1 MVLQPFLLVLP
12 PILVKESLLL
22 NNGAI
27 SIYFSLLFIVL
38 HFDEKSIH
46 TFILYPDIL
55 KNVISSISIL
65 CTNLVM
71 GAFCIGYT
79 IIRYR
84 AFSKISTIIIQWIF
98 GLFWMVAWFWVSEVV
113 YSLFQVFSGVLSFGV
128 PSCDY
133 LRFTC
138 ALHSFCAP
146 HCASFYTFLNRVQ
159 RSIDNF

>member
-1 MVLQPFLLVLP
+1 
-12 PILVKESLLL
+12 
-22 NNGAI
+22 
-27 SIYFSLLFIVL
+27 
-38 HFDEKSIH
+38 
-46 TFILYPDIL
+46 
-55 KNVISSISIL
+55 
-65 CTNLVM
+65 M

-133 LRFTC
+133 LRSILRSALIFVDYF
-138 ALHSFCAP
+138 ALHIS
-146 HCASFYTFLNRVQ
+146 ASFYTFLIECSALLKPNSAALKKGAKINHIFVEKITPQ
-159 RSIDNF
+159 LFSQKPSPSILNCRYFPPKKRL

>member
-1 MVLQPFLLVLP
+1 
-12 PILVKESLLL
+12 L

-146 HCASFYTFLNRVQ
+146 HCASFYTFLNREQ

>member
-1 MVLQPFLLVLP
+1 
-12 PILVKESLLL
+12 
-22 NNGAI
+22 
-27 SIYFSLLFIVL
+27 
-38 HFDEKSIH
+38 
-46 TFILYPDIL
+46 
-55 KNVISSISIL
+55 
-65 CTNLVM
+65 M

-133 LRFTC
+133 LRSILRSALIFVDYF
-138 ALHSFCAP
+138 ALHIS
-146 HCASFYTFLNRVQ
+146 ASFFTFLNRV
-159 RSIDNF
+159 